1 MVEEADGVND
11 GSKVDVGTVVEDPVP
26 VGDSVGEEECNDD
39 SVFFD
44 DGLLVAVLV

>member
-11 GSKVDVGTVVEDPVP
+11 GSKVDVGAVVEDPVP
-26 VGDSVGEEECNDD
+26 VGDTVGEAEFDDD

-44 DGLLVAVLV
+44 DGLLVVVLL